1 MFYFLDLHVTN
12 NNYNNILINV
22 NHYLTVLNVSVSL
35 LLTATTEDDS
45 DVGGLK
51 LGGYEKHQQKLRQE
65 RKEDYRKYLAEV
77 PCEEKT
83 KNICRHLGHVLL
95 GSTVSTTTSLG
106 L

>member
-1 MFYFLDLHVTN
+1 ML
-12 NNYNNILINV
+12 
-22 NHYLTVLNVSVSL
+22 VSF
-35 LLTATTEDDS
+35 LLTATAEDDS

-77 PCEEKT
+77 PYESKI
-83 KNICRHLGHVLL
+83 KNIYRHLGGVLL
-95 GSTVSTTTSLG
+95 GSTASTTTSLS

>member
-1 MFYFLDLHVTN
+1 MLNASLSFL
-12 NNYNNILINV
+12 LIA
-22 NHYLTVLNVSVSL
+22 S
-35 LLTATTEDDS
+35 AEDDT

-77 PCEEKT
+77 QYLVKR
-83 KNICRHLGHVLL
+83 KLKICIDTGGVLL
-95 GSTVSTTTSLG
+95 GSTFSTTVSLG

>member
-1 MFYFLDLHVTN
+1 ML
-12 NNYNNILINV
+12 
-22 NHYLTVLNVSVSL
+22 VSF
-35 LLTATTEDDS
+35 LLTATAEDDS

-77 PCEEKT
+77 PCENKI
-83 KNICRHLGHVLL
+83 KNIYRHLGGVLL
-95 GSTVSTTTSLG
+95 GSTASTTTSLS